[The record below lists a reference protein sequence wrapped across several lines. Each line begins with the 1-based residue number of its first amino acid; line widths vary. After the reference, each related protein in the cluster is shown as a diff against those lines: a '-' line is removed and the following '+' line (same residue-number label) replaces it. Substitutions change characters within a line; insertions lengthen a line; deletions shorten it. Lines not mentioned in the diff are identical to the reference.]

1 MISYNFLKSDVVN
14 NNAMATD
21 ELKKFQQSIAQQCDV
36 KIDNNF
42 VLK

>member
-1 MISYNFLKSDVVN
+1 MISYNFLKSNVVN
-14 NNAMATD
+14 NNNNATD

-36 KIDNNF
+36 KIDSNF